1 MVVNAFKT
9 YAATQYPT
17 QATYENDFKANTYLT
32 ATINQVQTAPGNTG
46 FVSSSTVPIP
56 SAVPYYA

>member
-17 QATYENDFKANTYLT
+17 QATYENDFKANSYLV
-32 ATINQVQTAPGNTG
+32 ATINNMQTETTFATTTPGSPFTEA
-46 FVSSSTVPIP
+46 IP
-56 SAVPYYA
+56 LYNYV